1 MVGGDYLNKQRGFI
15 YNYKSINKYFKSA
28 LLIDIS
34 DNLTF
39 ESYVRLYAKE
49 FSKKELNQIIKTIQ
63 DNSKR
68 NLAIQTYVATI
79 LSLLAAFFAI
89 FLGTIIPPSMV
100 FLDHILS
107 DADRN
112 AEEILDIVGRL
123 KFIGKFISIFLE
135 GYILYMGLSTIIIL
149 KRYFESQK
157 LYKIINIIKDYQY

>member
-1 MVGGDYLNKQRGFI
+1 
-15 YNYKSINKYFKSA
+15 
-28 LLIDIS
+28 
-34 DNLTF
+34 
-39 ESYVRLYAKE
+39 
-49 FSKKELNQIIKTIQ
+49 
-63 DNSKR
+63 
-68 NLAIQTYVATI
+68 
-79 LSLLAAFFAI
+79 
-89 FLGTIIPPSMV
+89 MV